1 MIVFLILVL
10 ASITLYALVLLA
22 VYIIHAHI
30 FYKRFVPDGNI
41 TFYNEKEF
49 GCTRKDTSFKVKNI
63 TLKGCFITP
72 NKEYDKSKIIIFC
85 HGMGSSKESYMQDI
99 STIANGG
106 FEVFCFD
113 YIGVN
118 ESEGTVMGGFAQ
130 GLRSVDYAIKFIHDL
145 YQDKDIYVIG
155 HSWGAFNALNS
166 VRYNAYVKKV
176 CAIAPFIS
184 INDVILAITPH
195 IAKMFVINT
204 EFVEGIRFGKY
215 AYANSI
221 STLKKFNGEVLI
233 IHSED
238 DDTVIYDASSKKLMK
253 KFNDVDRF
261 KFVIVNG
268 KKHQPQYT
276 YESVNKLYNFYEKS
290 HELDGNDLINY
301 MKTINFHELGVVDM
315 DIMNQIIAFFK

>member
-1 MIVFLILVL
+1 MRIF
-10 ASITLYALVLLA
+10 LVLLFTSISFYFL
-22 VYIIHAHI
+22 VLLSIYIIHAHF
-30 FYKRFVPDGNI
+30 FYKRFVPDRNI
-41 TFYNEKEF
+41 KFYNEKDF
-49 GCTRKDTSFKVKNI
+49 NCIRKDASFKIKNI

-72 NKEYDKSKIIIFC
+72 NKEFDQSKIIIFC
-85 HGMGSSKESYMQDI
+85 HGMCSSKESYMQVI

-118 ESEGTVMGGFAQ
+118 ESEGNVMGGFAQ
-130 GLRSVDYAIKFIHDL
+130 GLRSVDYAIKYIHEL
-145 YQDKDIYVIG
+145 YKNKDIYVIG
-155 HSWGAFNALNS
+155 HSWGGFNALNS
-166 VRYNAYVKKV
+166 VRYNSYVKKV
-176 CAIAPFIS
+176 CAISPFIS
-184 INDVILAITPH
+184 INDVILAITPI
-195 IAKMFVINT
+195 IAKMLVINT

-221 STLKKFNGEVLI
+221 STLKRFNGDVLI

-238 DDTVIYDASSKKLMK
+238 DDTVIYDASSKKLFK
-253 KFNDVDRF
+253 KFSNIDRF
-261 KFVIVNG
+261 KFLIVNG

-301 MKTINFHELGVVDM
+301 MKTINFHELGEIDM
-315 DIMNQIIAFFK
+315 DIMNQIITFFK